1 MDLFKYHHHRHPII
15 DLDFDPSKMY
25 STRLIRLLMVALSIF
40 TVAQATWLDMNML
53 KRSPGVL
60 DDLAR
65 AGESNNDNNSTTAAD
80 ESKPAASVSNAPTPE
95 PSTTAAAETSA
106 KPADPTTSEQTKSPD
121 PTTSKGGDTPTPT
134 AAPTTPTSGGGGG
147 QTTPVPSPS
156 ETSNGGSGGTIVF
169 TPPPTTRV
177 TSVKTT
183 SDGKTF
189 DVPQTVTE
197 TPKPTTA
204 AKPFTTVFTYTTTLS
219 DGRTSA
225 VETQSVVT
233 PALSQGQSNSGD
245 NGMTPQTRNTIIGVC
260 VGVGGAI
267 ILAAVGVLV
276 WRLRARRR
284 DQDDGE
290 DLVNYGAG
298 TSQFNNAG
306 PEKNEPASMS
316 GRSPFQSTL
325 ESYHAPSSNT
335 GTNF

>member
-1 MDLFKYHHHRHPII
+1 
-15 DLDFDPSKMY
+15 
-25 STRLIRLLMVALSIF
+25 MVALSIF
-40 TVAQATWLDMNML
+40 TIAQATWFDLNVL
-53 KRSPGVL
+53 KRSPGLL
-60 DDLAR
+60 DDLSR
-65 AGESNNDNNSTTAAD
+65 ADDSNNSTTAAD

-95 PSTTAAAETSA
+95 PTTSAPAETTE
-106 KPADPTTSEQTKSPD
+106 KPADPTTSEQTKGPD
-121 PTTSKGGDTPTPT
+121 PTTSKGNDNTTPT
-134 AAPTTPTSGGGGG
+134 AAPTTPTGGGGDG
-147 QTTPVPSPS
+147 QTTPTPSPVGPS
-156 ETSNGGSGGTIVF
+156 SGGGNGGNSGGNTS
-169 TPPPTTRV
+169 PTTRV

-189 DVPQTVTE
+189 EVPQTLTE
-197 TPKPTTA
+197 TPKPTTS
-204 AKPFTTVFTYTTTLS
+204 AKPFTTIFTYTTTLS

-233 PALSQGQSNSGD
+233 PTLSEGQTNSGD
-245 NGMTPQTRNTIIGVC
+245 NGMAPQTKNTIIGVC

-267 ILAAVGVLV
+267 VLAAVGVLV

-298 TSQFNNAG
+298 TSQFNAG
-306 PEKNEPASMS
+306 PEKNEPGSMS

>member
-1 MDLFKYHHHRHPII
+1 
-15 DLDFDPSKMY
+15 MY
-25 STRLIRLLMVALSIF
+25 STRLIRMLMVALSIF
-40 TVAQATWLDMNML
+40 TVVQATWFDLNIL
-53 KRSPGVL
+53 NRSPGLL
-60 DDLAR
+60 DDLAK
-65 AGESNNDNNSTTAAD
+65 ADNSTAPAD
-80 ESKPAASVSNAPTPE
+80 ESKPAASASAAPSPE
-95 PSTTAAAETSA
+95 PTTTKA
-106 KPADPTTSEQTKSPD
+106 ADPTTTTKAADPTTTEQTKDPD
-121 PTTSKGGDTPTPT
+121 PTPTQGNDNTNTTPTN
-134 AAPTTPTSGGGGG
+134 AAPTTPNGGG
-147 QTTPVPSPS
+147 QTTPTPGPVQTPSGGNS
-156 ETSNGGSGGTIVF
+156 GGSGNSGPAT
-169 TPPPTTRV
+169 PTTRV

-189 DVPQTVTE
+189 EVPQTLTE
-197 TPKPTTA
+197 TPKPTTT
-204 AKPFTTVFTYTTTLS
+204 AKPYTSIFTYTTTLS

-233 PALSQGQSNSGD
+233 PTLSEGQTNSGD
-245 NGMTPQTRNTIIGVC
+245 NGMAPQTRNTIIGVC

-267 ILAAVGVLV
+267 VLAAAGVLV

-306 PEKNEPASMS
+306 PEKNEPGSMS

>member
-1 MDLFKYHHHRHPII
+1 
-15 DLDFDPSKMY
+15 MY

-40 TVAQATWLDMNML
+40 TIAQATWFDMNIL
-53 KRSPGVL
+53 KRSPGLL

-65 AGESNNDNNSTTAAD
+65 ADDSSNSTAAAAD

-95 PSTTAAAETSA
+95 PTTTAAPETTD
-106 KPADPTTSEQTKSPD
+106 KPADPTTSEQTKGPD
-121 PTTSKGGDTPTPT
+121 PTTSKGNDSPTPT
-134 AAPTTPTSGGGGG
+134 AAPTTPTGGGGG
-147 QTTPVPSPS
+147 GPTTPTPSPTGPS
-156 ETSNGGSGGTIVF
+156 SDGGNGGNSGGNTS
-169 TPPPTTRV
+169 PTTRV

-189 DVPQTVTE
+189 EVPQTLTE
-197 TPKPTTA
+197 TPKPTTT
-204 AKPFTTVFTYTTTLS
+204 AKPFTTIFTYTTTLS

-233 PALSQGQSNSGD
+233 PTLSEGQTNSGD
-245 NGMTPQTRNTIIGVC
+245 NGMAPQTRNTIIGVC

-267 ILAAVGVLV
+267 VLAAVGVLV

-306 PEKNEPASMS
+306 PEKNEPGSMS

>member
-1 MDLFKYHHHRHPII
+1 
-15 DLDFDPSKMY
+15 
-25 STRLIRLLMVALSIF
+25 MVALSIF
-40 TVAQATWLDMNML
+40 TIAQATWFDMNIL
-53 KRSPGVL
+53 KRSPGLL

-65 AGESNNDNNSTTAAD
+65 AGDSNSDNSNSTAAAD

-95 PSTTAAAETSA
+95 PSTTAPAETSA
-106 KPADPTTSEQTKSPD
+106 KPADPTTSEETKAPD
-121 PTTSKGGDTPTPT
+121 PTTSKGSDNPTST
-134 AAPTTPTSGGGGG
+134 AAPTTPTGGGGGNGGG
-147 QTTPVPSPS
+147 QTTPTSSPPA
-156 ETSNGGSGGTIVF
+156 ETSTGGGNGGVVF

-189 DVPQTVTE
+189 DVPQTLTE
-197 TPKPTTA
+197 TPKPTTT
-204 AKPFTTVFTYTTTLS
+204 AKPFTTIFTYTTTLS

-233 PALSQGQSNSGD
+233 PILSEGQTNSGD

-267 ILAAVGVLV
+267 VLAAVGVLV

-284 DQDDGE
+284 DADDGE